1 MQSSSNI
8 RQRCQHVAALRNSVL
23 DGDETDDTSVEP
35 SADAS
40 PNNSDVDPDGTPLF
54 DTYERATLFG
64 LEPKAEVDPL
74 DNGLQFTGPIILLAS
89 IYVTLALFFADEVP
103 PLDL

>member
-23 DGDETDDTSVEP
+23 DGDETDDTSVDP

-40 PNNSDVDPDGTPLF
+40 PNNSEDPDGTPLF
-54 DTYERATLFG
+54 DTYERATSDKDHATAVRGFTQEFAKRIG
-64 LEPKAEVDPL
+64 VLE
-74 DNGLQFTGPIILLAS
+74 G
-89 IYVTLALFFADEVP
+89 
-103 PLDL
+103 